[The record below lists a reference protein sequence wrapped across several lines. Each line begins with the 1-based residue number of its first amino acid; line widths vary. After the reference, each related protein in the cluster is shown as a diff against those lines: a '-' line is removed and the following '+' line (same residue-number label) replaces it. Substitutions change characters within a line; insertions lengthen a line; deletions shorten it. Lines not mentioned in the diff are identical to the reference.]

1 MKIHDA
7 DFIKGKKRLYMTATP
22 RLYDDE
28 AKTKATDLA
37 AALQKIQSSAK
48 QKHKMLDEDG
58 DPATNFPTDGYLIG
72 TRLDARLSATI
83 SRNTGCAR
91 AITGRFL
98 KSRAIRSLFIVF
110 SIGRNLIT
118 LRSARQKVGTY
129 EITPQGNAIDKF
141 SSKTL
146 ITR

>member
-22 RLYDDE
+22 RLYGDE

-58 DPATNFPTDGYLIG
+58 APATNFSTDGYLIG
-72 TRLDARLSATI
+72 TRLDARLSVTI
-83 SRNTGCAR
+83 SRN
-91 AITGRFL
+91 TGRFL
-98 KSRAIRSLFIVF
+98 KSRAIRSLFIVS
-110 SIGRNLIT
+110 SIGRNLVT